1 MVECGIP
8 VNPILKLELVWD
20 TFLDV
25 ILVSDVVLV
34 AGDNFE
40 FPKLIDNVCYFL
52 CELIEWQDLL
62 VNETML
68 VEVSVDNLPHVVLND
83 LIVLMVE
90 LIARLFLLLVKFAH
104 TTINI

>member
-1 MVECGIP
+1 
-8 VNPILKLELVWD
+8 
-20 TFLDV
+20 
-25 ILVSDVVLV
+25 
-34 AGDNFE
+34 
-40 FPKLIDNVCYFL
+40 
-52 CELIEWQDLL
+52 
-62 VNETML
+62 ML